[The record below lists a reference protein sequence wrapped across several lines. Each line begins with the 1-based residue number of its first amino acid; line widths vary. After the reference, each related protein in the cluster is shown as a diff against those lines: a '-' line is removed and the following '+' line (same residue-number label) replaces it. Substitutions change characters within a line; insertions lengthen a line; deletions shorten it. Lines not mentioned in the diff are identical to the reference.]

1 MKNLRYILAG
11 IVAAASLSVTAFA
24 VGDAVEDI
32 GDGVGGAIN
41 GAGNAIGDIMGREDT
56 TAADPDPDATTADT
70 TAADTSAEE
79 TTGATTTESVTFEV
93 VTGTPAPEVTQA
105 TTTSP
110 TIVEGENNK
119 NPGTG
124 VAAGVTAAG
133 AIFAGLTAVIAK
145 KRR

>member
-41 GAGNAIGDIMGREDT
+41 GAGNAIGDIMGRDDAT

-70 TAADTSAEE
+70 TAADTTAEV
-79 TTGATTTESVTFEV
+79 TTAQTTAVTTPAATTAEV
-93 VTGTPAPEVTQA
+93 ATN
-105 TTTSP
+105 TTTSA

-133 AIFAGLTAVIAK
+133 ALIAGLTAVVAK

>member
-24 VGDAVEDI
+24 VGDAVQDI
-32 GDGVGGAIN
+32 GNGVGDAID
-41 GAGNAIGDIMGREDT
+41 GAGNAIGDIMGRDDT
-56 TAADPDPDATTADT
+56 TTEADPNPDATTADT
-70 TAADTSAEE
+70 TPVE
-79 TTGATTTESVTFEV
+79 TTEVTTTEAVTSEI
-93 VTGTPAPEVTQA
+93 TTTAPEVTQV

-124 VAAGVTAAG
+124 VAAGVTALG
-133 AIFAGLTAVIAK
+133 AVVAGLTAAIAK

>member
-11 IVAAASLSVTAFA
+11 IVVAASLSVTAFA

-70 TAADTSAEE
+70 TAADTTAEV
-79 TTGATTTESVTFEV
+79 TTAQTTAATTTAATTAEV
-93 VTGTPAPEVTQA
+93 ATN
-105 TTTSP
+105 TTTSA

-133 AIFAGLTAVIAK
+133 ALIAGLTAVVAK

>member
-70 TAADTSAEE
+70 TAADTTAEV
-79 TTGATTTESVTFEV
+79 TTAQTTAVTTPAATTAEV
-93 VTGTPAPEVTQA
+93 ATN
-105 TTTSP
+105 TTTSA

-133 AIFAGLTAVIAK
+133 ALIAGLTAVVAK